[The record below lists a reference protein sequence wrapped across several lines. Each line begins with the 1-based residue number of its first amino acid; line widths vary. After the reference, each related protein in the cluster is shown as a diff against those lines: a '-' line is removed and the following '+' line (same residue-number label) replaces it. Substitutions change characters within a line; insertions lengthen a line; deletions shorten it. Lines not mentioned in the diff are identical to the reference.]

1 MARERVSLR
10 GAAVATAA
18 VVLAGAGPACKRERE
33 PAQPATASPSAAPAA
48 PAAPGVAPLPRPLA
62 GKAFYRVDAGP
73 RTPCTAGQPC
83 EARLV
88 LTALGA
94 FHVNQRYPFKF
105 IADQAPGIAV
115 DGTGTFAVDDERTGT
130 LTIRYRAERSGPA
143 RLTGTF
149 KLSVCTEE
157 ECEIEEPKI
166 ELELPVG

>member
-1 MARERVSLR
+1 MGRELLILC
-10 GAAVATAA
+10 AATA
-18 VVLAGAGPACKRERE
+18 VGVGVGAGAACKRERE
-33 PAQPATASPSAAPAA
+33 PASSASPAPGPASQPSSAAPGA
-48 PAAPGVAPLPRPLA
+48 PPLPRPLA
-62 GKAFYRVDAGP
+62 ASSFYRIDAGP
-73 RTPCTAGQPC
+73 RTPCTAGAPC

-94 FHVNQRYPFKF
+94 YHVNQKYPFKLLV
-105 IADQAPGIAV
+105 DPAPGLTV
-115 DGTGTFAVDDERTGT
+115 DGTGTFALDDERTGT
-130 LTIRYRAERSGPA
+130 LTIRFRAERSGPA